1 MATSK
6 DYIPKN
12 AEEFNLFQL
21 YLVAQVTANAT
32 IWNIPPTMVTELG
45 NLSTAFGPI
54 YAAVTNVE
62 TRSRQQVLAYNNF
75 RIENDPLFRDF
86 CQSFLTN
93 NMLIPID
100 QRKAMGLNPRG
111 LNPRTTRGKITT
123 APIVSVSAKGGGEV
137 KFGFKVEAS
146 NTRTARHPLSNGVNV
161 FYRIVPIGG
170 TAPAPPPIPIGPT
183 DPSADGGNATPAE
196 AKAGLPSADGFEHYF
211 NTRASFTRQLP
222 LADIGKAMHVYAQW
236 VNTSDSSNNSTFSM
250 LTTIVIS

>member
-1 MATSK
+1 M
-6 DYIPKN
+6 P
-12 AEEFNLFQL
+12 NLRPL
-21 YLVAQVTANAT
+21 
-32 IWNIPPTMVTELG
+32 
-45 NLSTAFGPI
+45 
-54 YAAVTNVE
+54 YAAITNVE

-75 RIENDPLFRDF
+75 RTENDPMLREF
-86 CQSFLTN
+86 CQGFLTN

-146 NTRTARHPLSNGVNV
+146 NARTARHPLSNGVDV
-161 FYRIVPIGG
+161 FYRVAPISA
-170 TAPAPPPIPIGPT
+170 TAPVPPPIPVGPT
-183 DPSADGGNATPAE
+183 EPSADSGNATPAE

-211 NTRASFTRQLP
+211 NTRASFTRQMP
-222 LADIGKAMHVYAQW
+222 LADIGKALHVYAQW
-236 VNTSDSSNNSTFSM
+236 VNTSDPTKNSTFSM